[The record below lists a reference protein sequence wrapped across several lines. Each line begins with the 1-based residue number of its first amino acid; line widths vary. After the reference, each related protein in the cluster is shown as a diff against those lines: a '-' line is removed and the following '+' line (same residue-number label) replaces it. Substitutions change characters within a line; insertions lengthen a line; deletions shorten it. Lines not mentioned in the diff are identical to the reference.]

1 MDNSSFPS
9 SERSNTNP
17 ASSGMGAT
25 GGTGSSSSSAGS
37 GMGGSTYSSTGADST
52 LGTGRMGGSGSGG
65 MGSGD
70 ARETVDRAKDVA
82 HSTVDRLAN
91 TARDWAGR
99 IDERTRGMSDMPM
112 RALDYSRNTVQEH
125 PMQAILLSMLVG
137 YVIGRFSG
145 GRSTHYVE
153 Y

>member
-1 MDNSSFPS
+1 MDNSTFPS
-9 SERSNTNP
+9 SDRSTSSTGSSGHSGASGSP
-17 ASSGMGAT
+17 ASST
-25 GGTGSSSSSAGS
+25 GS
-37 GMGGSTYSSTGADST
+37 GMGGSTYSSTGADSS
-52 LGTGRMGGSGSGG
+52 LGTGSMGGSGSGG
-65 MGSGD
+65 MGSSD
-70 ARETVDRAKDVA
+70 PRETVDRAKDVA
-82 HSTVDRLAN
+82 HSTVDRLAS

-145 GRSTHYVE
+145 GRTTHYVE